1 MLAVSPQLLLLDEP
15 LSALDLVVKNDL
27 TKVIR
32 NYVHENNATA
42 LMITHSVEEA
52 IAIADQILIL
62 SARPASIAAKIDVS
76 DTQRN
81 ELFPTVKKQLEKA
94 ILEKK

>member
-1 MLAVSPQLLLLDEP
+1 M
-15 LSALDLVVKNDL
+15 VKNDL
-27 TKVIR
+27 VKIIR
-32 NYVHENNATA
+32 NYVQETSATA

-62 SARPASIAAKIDVS
+62 STRPATITARIDVS
-76 DTQRN
+76 DANRN
-81 ELFPTVKKQLEKA
+81 DVFSLVKRQLEEA